1 MTAQENSSAP
11 MSSAP
16 TPILCFVLT
25 VIVMTIFFSFTATL
39 QPVRD
44 LAAPEIDRDPDEPVH
59 EMGRNLNQKRR
70 RRRAERAAATVEAV
84 TSPPFTNLT
93 HVPDATCHPAEHTG
107 YAGDGAVVWGLGKP
121 GFHLPDA
128 ASCCRAC
135 QQHNAICGQPGGRG
149 KQWWPEKDMY
159 GNARTDLHCGG
170 DTSVACTIWTWC
182 PVERCFAFDIH
193 KHEFGECWL
202 KFQKGDN
209 PPYTRPKDPHEGHK
223 VYPEIMRHAPRKI
236 WPWSVKEEI
245 WSGPM
250 PKEVPWMSG
259 VLAPADTQIVS
270 SPPNDKWRERWC
282 AKHGPCD

>member
-1 MTAQENSSAP
+1 MAITD
-11 MSSAP
+11 
-16 TPILCFVLT
+16 
-25 VIVMTIFFSFTATL
+25 IFQMNNNDKWLRYCDFLFSDDSLGFWIDISRMD
-39 QPVRD
+39 VDKRD
-44 LAAPEIDRDPDEPVH
+44 FE
-59 EMGRNLNQKRR
+59 K
-70 RRRAERAAATVEAV
+70 
-84 TSPPFTNLT
+84 
-93 HVPDATCHPAEHTG
+93 
-107 YAGDGAVVWGLGKP
+107 Y
-121 GFHLPDA
+121 
-128 ASCCRAC
+128 
-135 QQHNAICGQPGGRG
+135 
-149 KQWWPEKDMY
+149 KDMY

-259 VLAPADTQIVS
+259 VLAPAETQIVS